1 MLSIDDFKL
10 VKFEDKELF
19 DLHFKKYPQMHSDY
33 IFTTI
38 ISWMHYANYCYN
50 FTEDN
55 LIILTKIEDKISFRP
70 PIGKRNKNLFKDVL
84 KLAKKEQIL
93 QPIGLIDINT
103 KKWITKNFP
112 RLKFIPQRDYFDY
125 VYLSKN
131 LAELPG
137 KDYSKI
143 RNRLN
148 KFTRNHKFSV
158 ECVSIEN
165 INEIK
170 KFLKRWCLWR
180 DCDSDLLL
188 ENEKK
193 AILFSIANFFELNL
207 RGLVIRIDDRIE
219 AISVFEPMS
228 TNTAVVHYE
237 KGSPYFDGI
246 YKAINQE
253 TAKLLQDNFKFI
265 NREPDMG
272 LSGLRKAK
280 MSYRP
285 HHMIEVY
292 NVNKKDIIL

>member
-1 MLSIDDFKL
+1 MLSIDDFQSVKL
-10 VKFEDKELF
+10 EDKKIF
-19 DLHFKKYPQMHSDY
+19 DKHYKEYPPIHSDNV
-33 IFTTI
+33 FSTI
-38 ISWMHYANYCYN
+38 ISWKEYIKYFY
-50 FTEDN
+50 FYTKSN
-55 LIILTKIEDKISFRP
+55 LIIITKMGNIYRFRP
-70 PIGKRNKNLFKDVL
+70 PIGKRNKDLFEEVL
-84 KLAKKEQIL
+84 KLAKKEGPDEPFGI
-93 QPIGLIDINT
+93 IDKDT
-103 KKWITKNFP
+103 KDWLSEKFAK
-112 RLKFIPQRDYFDY
+112 LKFIPQRDYFDY